1 MCLLYSWLHRIIPL
15 NLLYLKMKIEKKFF
29 GKSKSEVEIF
39 LFKITLE
46 SGAFVELTNFGATII
61 SVVVPDKNGNFSNVL
76 LRYENIE
83 GYQKDTSY
91 IGSTVGR
98 FANRIGKANFLL
110 NGTECNL
117 DKNDGQNTNHGG
129 FSGFN
134 SKVFDY
140 EIQEDRIIF
149 SSFSEDGEGGFP
161 GNIKFSVEYSFSND
175 NTLTIDY
182 NIVSDKDTVFNPT
195 NHAYFNLSGVEGNIL
210 DHELRIY
217 SDSYLETNKEFI
229 PTGEIIPIRANT
241 AFDFRHFK
249 EIATMMPLKDEI
261 IQGFNTY
268 FISNSNESTKHLAT
282 LKNEISGRILDVYS
296 TMPGVQIYT
305 GDYLSDP
312 FFPFAGI
319 CLEAQFYPDGPN
331 HSNFE
336 TLILEKNKVYNEQIV
351 YKFSIDAN

>member
-1 MCLLYSWLHRIIPL
+1 MR
-15 NLLYLKMKIEKKFF
+15 IEKKFF
-29 GKSKSEVEIF
+29 GESKSGAEVF
-39 LFKITLE
+39 LFKISHE
-46 SGAFVELTNFGATII
+46 SGAFVELTNFGATLVSI
-61 SVVVPDKNGNFSNVL
+61 VVPDKNENFSNVL

-98 FANRIGKANFLL
+98 FANRIGKANFSL
-110 NGTECNL
+110 NGVRYNL

-134 SKVFDY
+134 SKIFNY

-149 SSFSEDGEGGFP
+149 SYFSEDSEGGFP
-161 GNIKFSVEYSFSND
+161 GNLKFFVTYLFLEN
-175 NTLTIDY
+175 NELHIDFE
-182 NIVSDKDTVFNPT
+182 IISDKTTIFNPT

-241 AFDFRHFK
+241 AFDFRHSK
-249 EIATMMPLKDEI
+249 EIATMMPLKNEI
-261 IQGFNTY
+261 IQGFNT
-268 FISNSNESTKHLAT
+268 FFVSSSKEFTKHLAT
-282 LKNEISGRILDVYS
+282 LKNQISGRILDVYS

-331 HSNFE
+331 HSNFK
-336 TLILEKNKVYNEQIV
+336 TLILKLNHVYNHEIV
-351 YKFSIDAN
+351 YKFSVEKS